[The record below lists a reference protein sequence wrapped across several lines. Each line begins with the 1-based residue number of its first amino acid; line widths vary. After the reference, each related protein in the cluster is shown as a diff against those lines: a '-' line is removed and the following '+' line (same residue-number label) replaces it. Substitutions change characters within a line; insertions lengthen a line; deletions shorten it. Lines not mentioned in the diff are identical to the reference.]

1 MYITYYNLVLW
12 YEKLIF
18 KITFLINTM
27 AKKIIIV
34 YEVQTYGY
42 QLSYLTQYLP
52 PNSKL
57 FTKKMNKRIP

>member
-1 MYITYYNLVLW
+1 
-12 YEKLIF
+12 
-18 KITFLINTM
+18 M